1 MRILVQSKDTSLF
14 YKGIDEWT
22 SDSNEAI
29 DFISSTVADRIC
41 KEHGLSNVRMV
52 VKFDRPGAHDIFLN
66 FLPKDILPP
75 DQPRL

>member
-1 MRILVQSKDTSLF
+1 MRILVQSNDTLLF

-22 SDSNEAI
+22 SDTDEAI

-41 KEHGLSNVRMV
+41 REHGLSNVRMV

-66 FLPKDILPP
+66 FLPKDNPP
-75 DQPRL
+75 SDQPRL